1 MAFTANSTIAEIM
14 KGKAN
19 AKEIIEKHADQKI
32 ELAQLQM
39 AMGMSVQQVAN
50 FVGWNQTKID
60 AMLKELNE

>member
-19 AKEIIEKHADQKI
+19 AKEIIEKHASQKI

>member
-1 MAFTANSTIAEIM
+1 VAFSANSTIAEII

-19 AKEIIEKHADQKI
+19 AKEIIEKHAGQKI

-50 FVGWNQTKID
+50 FVGWNQAKID